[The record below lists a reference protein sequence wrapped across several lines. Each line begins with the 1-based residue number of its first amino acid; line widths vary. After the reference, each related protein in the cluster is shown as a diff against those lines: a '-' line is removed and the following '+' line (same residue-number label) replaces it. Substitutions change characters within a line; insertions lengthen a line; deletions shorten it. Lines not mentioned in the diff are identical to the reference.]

1 MRKFLFFIIFLIL
14 VSYGDDFKILP
25 AKSKVIIDGDLKE
38 WGKEGSFGPV
48 FLDEELIDTHSSL
61 FYGMYDSENLYLA
74 CEVKDPDPMKNK
86 GVPEIGVF
94 WHGDSI
100 TFRFCVS
107 PEHSKIDYSTSSNQ
121 DNPYIFHISFWHND
135 QKNKDFVLVKNG
147 MKYND
152 WKTEGIEVKF
162 KKWTNNNGYTME
174 AKIPWSLLSK
184 EIKPKPGDRIRW
196 TMDTIWGTANSDGC
210 MFKAVAL
217 GDELNYQKTNFWG
230 WAELIKNGGER

>member
-1 MRKFLFFIIFLIL
+1 
-14 VSYGDDFKILP
+14 
-25 AKSKVIIDGDLKE
+25 
-38 WGKEGSFGPV
+38 
-48 FLDEELIDTHSSL
+48 
-61 FYGMYDSENLYLA
+61 MYDSENLYLA

-100 TFRFCVS
+100 TFRFCIS

-162 KKWTNNNGYTME
+162 KKW
-174 AKIPWSLLSK
+174 
-184 EIKPKPGDRIRW
+184 
-196 TMDTIWGTANSDGC
+196 ANSLVITL
-210 MFKAVAL
+210 KR
-217 GDELNYQKTNFWG
+217 NKTKTRG
-230 WAELIKNGGER
+230 KN